1 MRSVHRDHFRSP
13 VAVKLEGGDYTVKI
27 TPISFFEKEG
37 RPITAK
43 LKMPKVQEEPMS
55 WPFGSDMI
63 GFV

>member
-1 MRSVHRDHFRSP
+1 M
-13 VAVKLEGGDYTVKI
+13 KI
-27 TPISFFEKEG
+27 TPISYFGKEG